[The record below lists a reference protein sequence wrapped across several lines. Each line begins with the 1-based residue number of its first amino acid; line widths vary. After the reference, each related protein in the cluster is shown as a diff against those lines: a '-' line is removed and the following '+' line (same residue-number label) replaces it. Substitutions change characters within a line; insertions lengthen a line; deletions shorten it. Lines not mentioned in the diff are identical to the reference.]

1 VVIFLFVLQFIWSS
15 VHLCYSVEVLS
26 RIFVGGQTTV
36 VLVVSG
42 NFSGVISDNRCE
54 NHVEFCHIF
63 PRSTY
68 AFDSEVYFRRY
79 RILNSARLLSKN

>member
-63 PRSTY
+63 PRSTC